1 MNYPEL
7 SRKRD
12 LYQSGRASIPE
23 LTLQSYEQAFEIEYT
38 HNSTAIEGNTLT
50 LMETKVLLEDGITI
64 GGKRL
69 REIYE
74 TVNHQKAYRYV
85 KECIAK
91 EQPLDEKIIKD
102 IHALL
107 MENIFVGGIYRNV
120 DVYISGAQHTPPSPG
135 EMYRQVKDFYAD
147 LTWKGKEMNPIEL
160 AAWTHA
166 EFVRIHPFPDGNGRT
181 SRPDYELSA
190 FSKRI
195 SCRVYRKREPTGL
208 FQCLGSLC
216 GRGQSG
222 PVCRNGCRP
231 DRPAA
236 GPLPG
241 HDGAFA
247 GHTAESKDVITE
259 EQNGMTPDAEMCPA
273 LFLRQNQGGRT
284 LKHAKTAPVA
294 EKEDVRI
301 QEFLDMIAPSVIKF
315 ETDYFICGNTYRCV
329 WALREYPTSTE
340 EQAILKRLGEKDG
353 VTLKIYTRHV
363 SAAEERKIISNAASK
378 NRLNQSSTND
388 LQQTVQAESNLQDV
402 AMIVARTHRN
412 REPLLHTAVYMELT
426 ANEYDRLKL
435 LQTEVLTELIRSKLN
450 VDRLLLRQQQGF
462 QCVMPSGRNVFRDQF
477 ERVLPLSSQQMNR

>member
-7 SRKRD
+7 LRKRD

-135 EMYRQVKDFYAD
+135 EMYRQVKDFYVD

-181 SRPDYELSA
+181 SRLIMNYQLLANGFPAVSIAKENRLDYFNALEA
-190 FSKRI
+190 
-195 SCRVYRKREPTGL
+195 YATG
-208 FQCLGSLC
+208 
-216 GRGQSG
+216 GQSG

-231 DRPAA
+231 DRPAV
-236 GPLPG
+236 GSLPG

-247 GHTAESKDVITE
+247 GHTAESKDVT
-259 EQNGMTPDAEMCPA
+259 T
-273 LFLRQNQGGRT
+273 
-284 LKHAKTAPVA
+284 
-294 EKEDVRI
+294 
-301 QEFLDMIAPSVIKF
+301 
-315 ETDYFICGNTYRCV
+315 
-329 WALREYPTSTE
+329 
-340 EQAILKRLGEKDG
+340 
-353 VTLKIYTRHV
+353 
-363 SAAEERKIISNAASK
+363 EERKRHDAGC
-378 NRLNQSSTND
+378 R
-388 LQQTVQAESNLQDV
+388 DV
-402 AMIVARTHRN
+402 SGVFLRRN
-412 REPLLHTAVYMELT
+412 
-426 ANEYDRLKL
+426 
-435 LQTEVLTELIRSKLN
+435 
-450 VDRLLLRQQQGF
+450 
-462 QCVMPSGRNVFRDQF
+462 
-477 ERVLPLSSQQMNR
+477 